1 MSFLCNYFTA
11 KTCVR
16 FVELSGCLVALVMF
30 LHDVGA
36 GEWFTW
42 HPVFMTL
49 GFLFFMTEGI
59 LTYYR
64 GVAARENKA
73 SSRRTHMRFQ
83 GLGFVCVLLGFISIW
98 RSHQLMGHENWP
110 DDDHPVIVRY
120 HMYIGYLVC
129 LLVVLQVLV
138 GLSKYF
144 CVGARLKWHGK
155 IGPWIWWAGMLN
167 IIIGAIF
174 WHGKLIGL
182 RVLLSA
188 LVVCVMGV
196 VAFYFRKVQVLRAN
210 DRYSE
215 VVGSTEIVDMLD
227 DVDLGGLE
235 QTHLGS
241 KYKDVLDNEDFDKVI
256 MSGSIPYFL

>member
-1 MSFLCNYFTA
+1 
-11 KTCVR
+11 
-16 FVELSGCLVALVMF
+16 
-30 LHDVGA
+30 
-36 GEWFTW
+36 
-42 HPVFMTL
+42 
-49 GFLFFMTEGI
+49 
-59 LTYYR
+59 
-64 GVAARENKA
+64 
-73 SSRRTHMRFQ
+73 
-83 GLGFVCVLLGFISIW
+83 
-98 RSHQLMGHENWP
+98 
-110 DDDHPVIVRY
+110 
-120 HMYIGYLVC
+120 
-129 LLVVLQVLV
+129 
-138 GLSKYF
+138 
-144 CVGARLKWHGK
+144 
-155 IGPWIWWAGMLN
+155 MLN

-241 KYKDVLDNEDFDKVI
+241 KYKDVLDNEDFDAKI
-256 MSGSIPYFL
+256 